1 MRYPLTKVPFCRRP
15 GPSQPPEQS
24 LLVNLEEGE
33 CVSNHHCGENVNI
46 LTLGQEAFSV
56 SGFIA

>member
-1 MRYPLTKVPFCRRP
+1 MSYPLTKVPFCRRP
-15 GPSQPPEQS
+15 GPSQRPEQS
-24 LLVNLEEGE
+24 LLVNLKEGE
-33 CVSNHHCGENVNI
+33 SNHHRGENVNI